1 MNNLQHPVTGAP
13 QYLEVKVPQTTN
25 GTLLAYDSNQQP
37 IFKTKYL
44 PLSAKKRLDQRNTR
58 LPEHLRLKITVK
70 TNQPPA
76 IQQTANTVEAVDVAD
91 KPKNKG
97 GRPSKKSQSD
107 ENI

>member
-1 MNNLQHPVTGAP
+1 MNNLHHPITGAP

-44 PLSAKKRLDQRNTR
+44 PLSAKKRLEQRNTR
-58 LPEHLRLKITVK
+58 LPEHLRLKIAVK
-70 TNQPPA
+70 TNHPPV
-76 IQQTANTVEAVDVAD
+76 IQQTTSTVEAVEVD